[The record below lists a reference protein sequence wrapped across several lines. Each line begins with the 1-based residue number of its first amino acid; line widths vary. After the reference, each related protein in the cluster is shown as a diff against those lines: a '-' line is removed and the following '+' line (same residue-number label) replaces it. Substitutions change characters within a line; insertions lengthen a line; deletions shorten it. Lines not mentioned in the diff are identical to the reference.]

1 MLSKDEIIALIMEE
15 PKLLQKTGK
24 VLNTWRL
31 IFGQSIIPKFNINY
45 TEAYTDTGGFV
56 TLYDFE
62 GSTGYDEDGN
72 AYDIS
77 DISRITDIDVD
88 IYFERCYLTNIQL
101 IEDVLFYPP
110 EMRYVTLAY
119 LMNIETEPIYINSL
133 PLFDHTKIRFKFKDK
148 IVIGIDNYPQ
158 ILQSIEYM
166 NCKLYPNENGL
177 VKIVYET
184 EVPYTMFYNRDVNEQ
199 LSNVMPGIPLLEHG
213 LVVSFD

>member
-31 IFGQSIIPKFNINY
+31 IFGRSVIPKFNIKY
-45 TEAYTDTGGFV
+45 MEAYTDTGEFV

-62 GSTGYDEDGN
+62 DLTGYDEDGN

-88 IYFERCYLTNIQL
+88 VYFEQCYLPDIQL

-110 EMRYVTLAY
+110 EMRYVTLTY

-133 PLFDHTKIRFKFKDK
+133 PLFDHTKIGFKFKDK

-158 ILQSIEYM
+158 ILQPIEYM
-166 NCKLYPNENGL
+166 NCKLHPNENGL

-184 EVPYTMFYNRDVNEQ
+184 EIPYTMYYNKDVNEQ
-199 LSNVMPGIPLLEHG
+199 LSNVMPGVPLLDHC
-213 LVVSFD
+213 LTVFFD

>member
-1 MLSKDEIIALIMEE
+1 MEE

-31 IFGQSIIPKFNINY
+31 IFGQSIIPKFNIRY
-45 TEAYTDTGGFV
+45 MEAYTDTGEFV

-62 GSTGYDEDGN
+62 DSAGYDEDGN

-77 DISRITDIDVD
+77 DISHIVDIDVD
-88 IYFERCYLTNIQL
+88 IYLEQCYLPNIQL

-110 EMRYVTLAY
+110 ETRYVTLTY

-148 IVIGIDNYPQ
+148 IVVGIDNYPQ

-177 VKIVYET
+177 VKIAYET
-184 EVPYTMFYNRDVNEQ
+184 EVPYTTFYNRNVNER
-199 LSNVMPGIPLLEHG
+199 LLNVMPGVPLLGHC
-213 LVVSFD
+213 LTVSFD